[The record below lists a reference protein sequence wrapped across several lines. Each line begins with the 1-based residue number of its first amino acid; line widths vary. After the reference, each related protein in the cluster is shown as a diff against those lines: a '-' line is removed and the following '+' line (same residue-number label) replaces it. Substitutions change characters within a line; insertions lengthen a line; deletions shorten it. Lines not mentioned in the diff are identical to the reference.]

1 MSYSPS
7 QALPS
12 TARLVRATLV
22 SLVVAAVILVTTVLP
37 AEYGIDPTGIGARL
51 GLDVLQP
58 AADESSPP
66 EMTAPTS
73 PATPAPMT
81 STPTAS
87 IADSEANA
95 ALAAKAAAAF
105 GANPGQ
111 SLDAT
116 AFSASAGELRTDTF
130 SVTLEPGKGA
140 EVKAALKAGD
150 GLVFRWTASADVAVD
165 MHGEA
170 PDAKGTW
177 TSYAV
182 EAAQREAAGTFVA
195 AFDGTHGW
203 YWQNRGTEP
212 VTVEI
217 VVTGFQPSLYRP

>member
-1 MSYSPS
+1 MSNPKSP
-7 QALPS
+7 ALSS
-12 TARLVRATLV
+12 TVRLVQATLL
-22 SLVVAAVILVTTVLP
+22 SIVVAAAILVTTVLP

-58 AADESSPP
+58 DGSDPSIPNSAD
-66 EMTAPTS
+66 
-73 PATPAPMT
+73 ATPATVTPAS
-81 STPTAS
+81 STGATEAS
-87 IADSEANA
+87 AVLS
-95 ALAAKAAAAF
+95 AKAVAAF
-105 GANPGQ
+105 GANAGQ

-116 AFSASAGELRTDTF
+116 AFSASQGELRTNTF
-130 SVTLEPGKGA
+130 SLTLEPGKGA
-140 EVKAALKAGD
+140 EVKSALKAGD
-150 GLVFRWTASADVAVD
+150 GLVFRWTASAEVTVD

-170 PDAKGTW
+170 PGAKGTW

-182 EAAQREAAGTFVA
+182 EAAQQEAAGTFIA
-195 AFDGTHGW
+195 SFDGTHGW

>member
-1 MSYSPS
+1 MSQSPS

-58 AADESSPP
+58 AADGSAPP
-66 EMTAPTS
+66 ETAAPAS
-73 PATPAPMT
+73 PAASAPA
-81 STPTAS
+81 AS
-87 IADSEANA
+87 VADSEANA

-111 SLDAT
+111 TLDAA
-116 AFSASAGELRTDTF
+116 AFSVSAAELRTDTF

-182 EAAQREAAGTFVA
+182 ESAQREAAGTFVA

>member
-1 MSYSPS
+1 MSYPPSPK
-7 QALPS
+7 LPS

-22 SLVVAAVILVTTVLP
+22 SILVAAVILVTTVLP

-51 GLDVLQP
+51 GLDALQP
-58 AADESSPP
+58 AVDEPA
-66 EMTAPTS
+66 APAS
-73 PATPAPMT
+73 AESAPAAPVPAA
-81 STPTAS
+81 STDAT
-87 IADSEANA
+87 EANT

-105 GANPGQ
+105 GANAGQ
-111 SLDAT
+111 SLDAA
-116 AFSASAGELRTDTF
+116 AFSVSPGELRTDTF

-140 EVKAALKAGD
+140 EVKSALKAGD
-150 GLVFRWTASADVAVD
+150 GLVFKWTASADVAVD

-170 PDAKGTW
+170 AGAKGTW

-182 EAAQREAAGTFVA
+182 EAAQREGAGTFVA
-195 AFDGTHGW
+195 SFDGTHGW

>member
-1 MSYSPS
+1 MSQS
-7 QALPS
+7 QTPALPG

-22 SLVVAAVILVTTVLP
+22 SIVVAAAILVTTVLP

-51 GLDVLQP
+51 GLDTLQP
-58 AADESSPP
+58 VADENV
-66 EMTAPTS
+66 A
-73 PATPAPMT
+73 PATEGSAPAVKT
-81 STPTAS
+81 SAPPAEDTG
-87 IADSEANA
+87 ANA
-95 ALAAKAAAAF
+95 ELAAKAAAAF
-105 GANPGQ
+105 GVKAGQ
-111 SLDAT
+111 SLDAA

-130 SVTLEPGKGA
+130 TVTLEPGKGA
-140 EVKAALKAGD
+140 EVKSALKAGD

-165 MHGEA
+165 MHGEV
-170 PDAKGTW
+170 PGAKGEW

-182 EAAQREAAGTFVA
+182 EPAQREAAGTFVA

-203 YWQNRGTEP
+203 YWQNRGSEP

>member
-1 MSYSPS
+1 MSYPQSPK
-7 QALPS
+7 LPS

-22 SLVVAAVILVTTVLP
+22 SVLVAAVILVTTVLP

-51 GLDVLQP
+51 GLDALQP
-58 AADESSPP
+58 AVDE
-66 EMTAPTS
+66 
-73 PATPAPMT
+73 PAPLASAESAPAAPVPAA
-81 STPTAS
+81 STDAT
-87 IADSEANA
+87 EANT
-95 ALAAKAAAAF
+95 ALAAKAASAF
-105 GANPGQ
+105 GANAGQ
-111 SLDAT
+111 SLDAA
-116 AFSASAGELRTDTF
+116 AFSASRVELRTDTF
-130 SVTLEPGKGA
+130 SITLEPGKGA
-140 EVKAALKAGD
+140 EVKSALKAGD

-182 EAAQREAAGTFVA
+182 ETAQREAAGTFVA

-212 VTVEI
+212 VTVQI

>member
-1 MSYSPS
+1 MSQPNTP
-7 QALPS
+7 ALPS

-22 SLVVAAVILVTTVLP
+22 SIVVAAVILVTTVLP

-58 AADESSPP
+58 AADE
-66 EMTAPTS
+66 
-73 PATPAPMT
+73 PAAPMAADAQAAASVPEP
-81 STPTAS
+81 STAATA
-87 IADSEANA
+87 ANA
-95 ALAAKAAAAF
+95 ALAAKAAEAF
-105 GANPGQ
+105 GANAGQ
-111 SLDAT
+111 MLDAS
-116 AFSASAGELRTDTF
+116 AFSASPGELRTDTLT
-130 SVTLEPGKGA
+130 VTLAPGKGA
-140 EVKAALKAGD
+140 EVKSALKAGQ

-182 EAAQREAAGTFVA
+182 ESAQREASGTFVA

-203 YWQNRGTEP
+203 YWQNRGAEP

-217 VVTGFQPSLYRP
+217 VVTGFQASLYRP

>member
-1 MSYSPS
+1 MSYPQSP
-7 QALPS
+7 ALPS

-22 SLVVAAVILVTTVLP
+22 SILVGAVILVTTVLP

-51 GLDVLQP
+51 GLDALQSAVDEP
-58 AADESSPP
+58 AASAESPP
-66 EMTAPTS
+66 AAPV
-73 PATPAPMT
+73 PAA
-81 STPTAS
+81 STDTT
-87 IADSEANA
+87 EANT
-95 ALAAKAAAAF
+95 ALAARAAAAF
-105 GANPGQ
+105 GANAGQ
-111 SLDAT
+111 SLDAA
-116 AFSASAGELRTDTF
+116 AFSASPGELRTDTF

-140 EVKAALKAGD
+140 EVKSALKAGD

-212 VTVEI
+212 VTIKI

>member
-1 MSYSPS
+1 MSYPS
-7 QALPS
+7 TPKLPS
-12 TARLVRATLV
+12 TARLVKATLV
-22 SLVVAAVILVTTVLP
+22 SILVAAVILVTTVLP

-51 GLDVLQP
+51 GLDALQP
-58 AADESSPP
+58 AADEPAAPTAANSSPA
-66 EMTAPTS
+66 APS
-73 PATPAPMT
+73 PAESMD
-81 STPTAS
+81 STA
-87 IADSEANA
+87 ANSE
-95 ALAAKAAAAF
+95 LAAKAAAAF
-105 GANPGQ
+105 GANAGQ
-111 SLDAT
+111 SLDAA
-116 AFSASAGELRTDTF
+116 AFSASPGELRTDTLT
-130 SVTLEPGKGA
+130 VTLEPGKGA
-140 EVKAALKAGD
+140 EVKSALKAGD

-182 EAAQREAAGTFVA
+182 ESAQREAAGTFVA
-195 AFDGTHGW
+195 RFDGTHGW

>member
-1 MSYSPS
+1 MSYPQSP
-7 QALPS
+7 ALPS

-22 SLVVAAVILVTTVLP
+22 SILVAAVILVTTVLP

-51 GLDVLQP
+51 GLDALQP
-58 AADESSPP
+58 AVDEPAASAESPP
-66 EMTAPTS
+66 AAPV
-73 PATPAPMT
+73 PAA
-81 STPTAS
+81 STDTTQ
-87 IADSEANA
+87 ANS

-105 GANPGQ
+105 GANAGQ
-111 SLDAT
+111 SLDAA
-116 AFSASAGELRTDTF
+116 AFSASPGELRTDTF

-140 EVKAALKAGD
+140 EVKSALKAGD
-150 GLVFRWTASADVAVD
+150 GLVFKWTASADVAVD

-170 PDAKGTW
+170 AGAKGIW

-203 YWQNRGTEP
+203 YWQNRGTEA

>member
-1 MSYSPS
+1 MSQSSSP
-7 QALPS
+7 ALPS
-12 TARLVRATLV
+12 TARLLKATALSV
-22 SLVVAAVILVTTVLP
+22 VVAAAILITTVLP

-58 AADESSPP
+58 ANVEAAVA
-66 EMTAPTS
+66 APS
-73 PATPAPMT
+73 ASTPQT
-81 STPTAS
+81 STTATS
-87 IADSEANA
+87 IPKDDASA
-95 ALAAKAAAAF
+95 ALAVKANAAF
-105 GANPGQ
+105 GANAGQ
-111 SLDAT
+111 SLDAA
-116 AFSASAGELRTDTF
+116 AFSASTAELRSDTF

-140 EVKAALKAGD
+140 EVKAALRAGD
-150 GLVFRWTASADVAVD
+150 GLVFRWTASGDVAVD

-182 EAAQREAAGTFVA
+182 ETAQREASGTFVA

-217 VVTGFQPSLYRP
+217 VVTGFQPALYRP

>member
-1 MSYSPS
+1 MSYPSSP
-7 QALPS
+7 ALPS
-12 TARLVRATLV
+12 TARLLRATLA
-22 SLVVAAVILVTTVLP
+22 SLIVAAVILVTTVLP

-51 GLDVLQP
+51 GLDALQP
-58 AADESSPP
+58 ASGQAVMPEPVVSAPAAVAPASSGA
-66 EMTAPTS
+66 EA
-73 PATPAPMT
+73 
-81 STPTAS
+81 
-87 IADSEANA
+87 EANA
-95 ALAAKAAAAF
+95 ELAAKAEAAF
-105 GANPGQ
+105 GANAGQ
-111 SLDAT
+111 SLDAA
-116 AFSASAGELRTDTF
+116 AFSASTGGLRTDTF

-140 EVKAALKAGD
+140 EVKSALKAGD

-182 EAAQREAAGTFVA
+182 ETAQREAAGTFVA

-217 VVTGFQPSLYRP
+217 EVTGFQPSLYRP

>member
-1 MSYSPS
+1 MSYPQSPK
-7 QALPS
+7 LPS
-12 TARLVRATLV
+12 TARLVRTTLV
-22 SLVVAAVILVTTVLP
+22 SILVAAVILVTTVLP

-51 GLDVLQP
+51 GLDALQP
-58 AADESSPP
+58 AE
-66 EMTAPTS
+66 ES
-73 PATPAPMT
+73 PAAPEAAEAT
-81 STPTAS
+81 TVAAVPVSTDATA
-87 IADSEANA
+87 ANT
-95 ALAAKAAAAF
+95 ALAAKAQAAF
-105 GANPGQ
+105 GANAGQ
-111 SLDAT
+111 SLDA
-116 AFSASAGELRTDTF
+116 AVFSASPGELRTDTF

-140 EVKAALKAGD
+140 EVKSALKAGD

-170 PDAKGTW
+170 PGAKGTW

>member
-1 MSYSPS
+1 MSYPQSP
-7 QALPS
+7 ALPS

-22 SLVVAAVILVTTVLP
+22 SILVAAVILVTTVLP

-51 GLDVLQP
+51 GLDALQP
-58 AADESSPP
+58 AVDEPAASAESPP
-66 EMTAPTS
+66 AAPV
-73 PATPAPMT
+73 PRA
-81 STPTAS
+81 STDTT
-87 IADSEANA
+87 EANT

-105 GANPGQ
+105 GANAGQ
-111 SLDAT
+111 SLDAA
-116 AFSASAGELRTDTF
+116 AFSASPGELRTDTF

-140 EVKAALKAGD
+140 EVKSALKAGD
-150 GLVFRWTASADVAVD
+150 GLVFKWTASADVAVD

-170 PDAKGTW
+170 AGAKGIW

-203 YWQNRGTEP
+203 YWQNRGTEA

>member
-1 MSYSPS
+1 MSQSPS

-58 AADESSPP
+58 AAEELAPP
-66 EMTAPTS
+66 EMVAPVSPAASAPT
-73 PATPAPMT
+73 T
-81 STPTAS
+81 SA
-87 IADSEANA
+87 ADSEANA

-105 GANPGQ
+105 GANDGQ
-111 SLDAT
+111 TLDAA
-116 AFSASAGELRTDTF
+116 AFSASAGELRTDSF

-170 PDAKGTW
+170 PEAKGTW

>member
-1 MSYSPS
+1 MSYPPTP
-7 QALPS
+7 ALPS
-12 TARLVRATLV
+12 TARLVRATLI
-22 SLVVAAVILVTTVLP
+22 SLLVAAVILVTTVLP

-58 AADESSPP
+58 AVEAPTVPASGEASTAVA
-66 EMTAPTS
+66 TAPR
-73 PATPAPMT
+73 P
-81 STPTAS
+81 ST
-87 IADSEANA
+87 DSTEANA

-105 GANPGQ
+105 GANAGQ
-111 SLDAT
+111 SLDAA
-116 AFSASAGELRTDTF
+116 AFSASPGQLRTDTF

-140 EVKAALKAGD
+140 EVKSALKAGD

-170 PDAKGTW
+170 PGAKGAW

-182 EAAQREAAGTFVA
+182 EAAQREAAGTFIA
-195 AFDGTHGW
+195 SFDGTHGW

-217 VVTGFQPSLYRP
+217 AVTGFQPSLYRP

>member
-1 MSYSPS
+1 MSYPPSPK
-7 QALPS
+7 LPS

-22 SLVVAAVILVTTVLP
+22 SILVAAVILVTTVLP

-51 GLDVLQP
+51 GLDALQP
-58 AADESSPP
+58 AVDEPA
-66 EMTAPTS
+66 APAS
-73 PATPAPMT
+73 AESAPAAPVPAA
-81 STPTAS
+81 STDAT
-87 IADSEANA
+87 EANT

-105 GANPGQ
+105 GANAGQ
-111 SLDAT
+111 SLDAA
-116 AFSASAGELRTDTF
+116 AFSASPGELRTDTF

-140 EVKAALKAGD
+140 EVKSALKAGD
-150 GLVFRWTASADVAVD
+150 GLVFKWTASADVAVD

-170 PDAKGTW
+170 AGAKGTW

-182 EAAQREAAGTFVA
+182 EAAQREGAGTFVA
-195 AFDGTHGW
+195 SFDGTHGW

>member
-1 MSYSPS
+1 MSYPQSP
-7 QALPS
+7 ALPS

-22 SLVVAAVILVTTVLP
+22 SILVAAVILVTTVLP

-51 GLDVLQP
+51 GLDALQP
-58 AADESSPP
+58 AVDEPAASAESPP
-66 EMTAPTS
+66 AAPV
-73 PATPAPMT
+73 PAA
-81 STPTAS
+81 STDTTQ
-87 IADSEANA
+87 ANS
-95 ALAAKAAAAF
+95 ALTAKAAAAF
-105 GANPGQ
+105 GANAGQ
-111 SLDAT
+111 SLDAA
-116 AFSASAGELRTDTF
+116 AFSASPGELRTDTF

-140 EVKAALKAGD
+140 EVKSALKAGD

-170 PDAKGTW
+170 PGAKGTW